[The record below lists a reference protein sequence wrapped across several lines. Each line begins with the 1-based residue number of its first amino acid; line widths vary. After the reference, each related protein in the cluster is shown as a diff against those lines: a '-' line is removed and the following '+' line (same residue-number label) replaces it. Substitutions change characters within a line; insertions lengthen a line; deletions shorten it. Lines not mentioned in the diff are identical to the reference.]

1 MLESAQPAWVL
12 PLLRGL
18 LALLLCALLFL
29 AARRRWRER
38 DGARGPADI
47 GLD

>member
-1 MLESAQPAWVL
+1 VIESAQSAWVL
-12 PLLRGL
+12 PLVRGL

-29 AARRRWRER
+29 AARHRWRER
-38 DGARGPADI
+38 EETRGPADI